1 MDPLD
6 SRLWQIE
13 KALELI
19 RKETV
24 ETQHI
29 LKAIERETS
38 ETRRAI
44 EKLLEVVKGGR

>member
-13 KALELI
+13 KALDLI

-29 LKAIERETS
+29 LKEIEKETFK
-38 ETRRAI
+38 TRIAI
-44 EKLLEVVKGGR
+44 EKLLEVVQRGR

>member
-19 RKETV
+19 RKE
-24 ETQHI
+24 
-29 LKAIERETS
+29 AS
-38 ETRRAI
+38 DTRRAI
-44 EKLLEVVKGGR
+44 EKLLEVVKGGK